1 MFTKI
6 LIANRGEIACRVI
19 RTAKKMGI
27 ATVAV
32 YSDADARSPHVLM
45 ADEAVHIGPSPA
57 AESYLLAD
65 RIIAACKATGAQA
78 VHPGYGF
85 LSERTSF
92 AQALADNGIAFI
104 GPPIG
109 AIAAM
114 GDKIESKK
122 LALKAGVNVVPGFV
136 GEIDSTEHAVEIA
149 NGIGYPVMMKASAGG
164 GGKGMRLAYSEADV
178 REGFEATKREGLA
191 SFGDDRVFIE
201 KFILNPRH
209 IEIQILG
216 DQHGNI
222 LYLNERECSIQR
234 RHQKVVEEAPSPFVT
249 PKMRAA
255 MGEQCVALARAVGY
269 YSAGTVELIVS
280 GADPTGESFYF
291 LEMNTRLQVEHP
303 VTECITG
310 IDLVEQMIRVAAGE
324 PLGFAQA
331 DVKLDGW
338 AVENRVYAEDPY
350 RGFLPSTGRLVR
362 YNPPKSSPDRGGGPA
377 KLVEGQLQDGPAAS
391 DAHLPLHHPADGPPP
406 PLGED
411 LVRVDDGVTEG
422 GEVSRFYDPM
432 IAKLIT
438 WAPTR
443 LEAIDRQIE
452 ALDSFEIE
460 GVGHNIDFLSAIMQ
474 HPRFRSGEITTGFIA
489 EEYPDGFKGAPA
501 SPELIKYLAAIAA
514 FAATAEA
521 DRARCVDGQLGSRLA
536 PPSGWHVQIG
546 DVVHDIELTGD
557 HMTVDGEE
565 LWLSM
570 EYTPGDRIVEAEIRT
585 GSFPHPDEEAIRAEN
600 PTAMLL
606 TGAATFE
613 SFAVRILRTRAGF
626 KLTTRGASHVARVLP
641 AHVAPLSSH
650 MIEKIP
656 PDLSRFLL
664 SPMPGLLTAL
674 HVAAGDKVEAGQ
686 PLAVIEAMKMEN
698 ILRAGKSGVVKS
710 ISAAQGESLAVDAV
724 ILELE

>member
-6 LIANRGEIACRVI
+6 LIANRGEIACRII

-45 ADEAVHIGPSPA
+45 ADEAIAIGPSPA
-57 AESYLLAD
+57 AESYLIAD
-65 RIIAACKATGAQA
+65 RIIAACKQTGAEA

-85 LSERTSF
+85 LSERPSF

-104 GPPIG
+104 GPPIN

-136 GEIDSTEHAVEIA
+136 GEINSTEHAVEIA

-164 GGKGMRLAYSEADV
+164 GGKGMRLAHSEADV

-209 IEIQILG
+209 IEIQVLG

-222 LYLNERECSIQR
+222 VYLNERECSIQR

-249 PKMRAA
+249 PQMRQA

-324 PLGFAQA
+324 PLGMTQS

-362 YNPPKSSPDRGGGPA
+362 YNPPAMG
-377 KLVEGQLQDGPAAS
+377 DG
-391 DAHLPLHHPADGPPP
+391 
-406 PLGED
+406 
-411 LVRVDDGVTEG
+411 VRVDDGVTEG

-443 LEAIDRQIE
+443 LEAIDKQIA

-460 GVGHNIDFLSAIMQ
+460 GVSHNIDFVSAIMQ

-489 EEYPDGFKGAPA
+489 EEYPDGFQGSPA
-501 SPELIKYLAAIAA
+501 SPELLRALAAIAA

-521 DRARCVDGQLGSRLA
+521 DRARRVDGQLGKRLR
-536 PPSGWHVQIG
+536 PPANWQVNVGGANHHASISTDGILVDG
-546 DVVHDIELTGD
+546 EDLDIEL
-557 HMTVDGEE
+557 
-565 LWLSM
+565 
-570 EYTPGDRIVEAEIRT
+570 EYTPGDRIVEA
-585 GSFPHPDEEAIRAEN
+585 SLNEA
-600 PTAMLL
+600 PL
-606 TGAATFE
+606 
-613 SFAVRILRTRAGF
+613 AVRILRTRAGF

-641 AHVAPLSSH
+641 AHIAPLSAH
-650 MIEKIP
+650 MIEKTP

-698 ILRAGKSGVVKS
+698 ILRAGKTGTVKS
-710 ISAAQGESLAVDAV
+710 ISASQGDSLAVDQV
-724 ILELE
+724 ILELD